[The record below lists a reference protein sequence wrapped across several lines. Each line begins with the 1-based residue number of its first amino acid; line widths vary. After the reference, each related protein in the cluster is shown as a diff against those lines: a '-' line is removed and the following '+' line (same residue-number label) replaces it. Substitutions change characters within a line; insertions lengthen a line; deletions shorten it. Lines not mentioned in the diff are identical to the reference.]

1 LQEEK
6 EEGLLLAEGSWKR
19 RFSVTTMRHLEGLLR
34 NEADPSEGIPEQ
46 LESEAAEVP
55 EAEAPDAEAPDAEVE
70 VSEVVAEPSET
81 DASTSFDVTA
91 EPSYAASSDVPF
103 ERDPSPGAMQ
113 RGRHLPSATDSV
125 AVFSSGH
132 STSPLAEE
140 STKSSHAGSLDS
152 ELSIKPVRKTFS
164 TLFKDVVISLAKD
177 SQAISTSTSALNVPS
192 RSNSASPMPS
202 GSRDKDMNK
211 CAKVDYVLEA
221 ENIHHERRKLLG
233 LLLREQESHRVVRAN
248 AEHLLARSAAKL
260 FINSLRRNRH
270 LSMLKCFTFWS
281 ALVYQPVQL
290 SEGVTDE
297 ESSLISPLPNP
308 PRRAPVAQWNLMN
321 NVFVAIERVKTGSLP
336 GLDHPA
342 TGGA

>member
-1 LQEEK
+1 
-6 EEGLLLAEGSWKR
+6 
-19 RFSVTTMRHLEGLLR
+19 
-34 NEADPSEGIPEQ
+34 
-46 LESEAAEVP
+46 
-55 EAEAPDAEAPDAEVE
+55 
-70 VSEVVAEPSET
+70 
-81 DASTSFDVTA
+81 
-91 EPSYAASSDVPF
+91 
-103 ERDPSPGAMQ
+103 
-113 RGRHLPSATDSV
+113 
-125 AVFSSGH
+125 
-132 STSPLAEE
+132 
-140 STKSSHAGSLDS
+140 
-152 ELSIKPVRKTFS
+152 
-164 TLFKDVVISLAKD
+164 
-177 SQAISTSTSALNVPS
+177 
-192 RSNSASPMPS
+192 
-202 GSRDKDMNK
+202 MNK

-248 AEHLLARSAAKL
+248 AEVSGRGSALEMAVFHPDLAAFVPQHLLARSAAKL